1 MKKLLRNLFIVS
13 ILLLTLIHTG
23 DLKAA
28 SLNLIIDGNNVT
40 KSASPIL
47 KDARTLVPLRFIAET
62 FGRSV
67 EWSDAERSV
76 TVSDGANNFKLYIDS
91 KLIDISDGS
100 LKFTDVAPCIV
111 KGRTYLPLRAVAELM
126 NIAVG
131 YDDQSRTV
139 SIDSSAFNQSTQ
151 STMLMGLEPNQNIT
165 TKMNFTFASDK
176 TFAKAKLL
184 LLDENNEGYIQ
195 DVKTNMSETLEYLP
209 SMKDAGWKKLVLALY
224 DASGKLVD
232 ATGARVNINVLP
244 RVTYTGVDNGG
255 LVQDELKITPDI
267 NFVAS
272 KMKAIITNLT
282 TGATETKDNLDPEGE
297 FAFRPSYLDSGSY
310 SIMLS
315 AFDELGNEHFGETKT
330 FTMSISPYINITGV
344 PKDGVISG
352 QVTLNVQRN
361 FDVMR
366 TDYMLRD
373 PLTGTESV
381 IESKS
386 YGACKFF
393 PNVKDAG
400 QKEVFVRCIDASGKT
415 MESEHKLVL
424 IKGDSKLLIQ
434 GVAPGGIIHK
444 YIDLNA
450 VSNVGVNSVN
460 YYLRNLRTGKTKTI
474 AENVAYG
481 ENYRYNVSADDEGE
495 NEIYAT
501 GNQIDA
507 FIKGESIKFR
517 IYTGKIYTKQP
528 LMAKD
533 KFLDY
538 TKKVARREFLR
549 TDLSG
554 AITTAQ
560 AILESG
566 WGQSV
571 PVDKYTGKFSNNL
584 FGVKGSAS
592 NGTVTITTSEVYNNV
607 KVSIDA
613 NFRAYKSADESFV
626 DHTALL
632 LERKW
637 YAPFRKVMFND
648 QRGVYA
654 IKRSGYATD
663 PKYPGKLKAII
674 DKYNLKELD
683 KVNI

>member
-1 MKKLLRNLFIVS
+1 MKKLIRNLFILS
-13 ILLLTLIHTG
+13 ILLLGLMNAGT
-23 DLKAA
+23 KAA

-40 KSASPIL
+40 KSASPIV
-47 KDARTLVPLRFIAET
+47 KNRRTLVPLRFIGEALGKE
-62 FGRSV
+62 V
-67 EWSDAERSV
+67 LWNNDEKSV
-76 TVSDGANNFKLYIDS
+76 TVSDENASFKLYIDS
-91 KLIDISDGS
+91 KIIDNSDGT

-111 KGRTYLPLRAVAELM
+111 NRKTYLPLRAIAELM
-126 NIAVG
+126 NIGVG
-131 YDDQSRTV
+131 YDKASSTV
-139 SIDSSAFNQSTQ
+139 TIDSSTYNPVEENT
-151 STMLMGLEPNQNIT
+151 TIVGLMPNQTIN
-165 TKMNFTFASDK
+165 TKMNFTFVTNK
-176 TFAKAKLL
+176 NFAKAKLL
-184 LLDENNEGYIQ
+184 LLNDKNEGYIQ
-195 DVKTNMSETLEYLP
+195 DVKTSTAEALEFLP
-209 SMKDAGWKKLVLALY
+209 SLKDEGNKKLVLALY
-224 DASGKLVD
+224 DANGNVID
-232 ATGARVNINVLP
+232 ATGAKINLNVLP
-244 RVTYTGVDNGG
+244 RVTYSGVESGG
-255 LVQDELKITPDI
+255 FVQDELKITPDI
-267 NFVAS
+267 NFIAS
-272 KMKAIITNLT
+272 KMKATITNLT
-282 TGATETKDNLDPEGE
+282 TGKTEVKDNLDPEGE
-297 FAFRPSYLDSGSY
+297 FLFKPSYLDAGSY

-315 AFDELGNEHFGETKT
+315 AFDELGREHFGETKT
-330 FTMSISPYINITGV
+330 FTMSINPYLNITGV

-352 QVTLNVQRN
+352 QVTLNAQRN

-366 TDYMLRD
+366 TDYVLRD
-373 PLTGTESV
+373 PVTGQETV

-393 PNVKDAG
+393 PNINDAG

-424 IKGDSKLLIQ
+424 IKGDSKLVLE
-434 GVAPGGIIHK
+434 GVAPGGIVHK
-444 YIDLNA
+444 YVDLNA

-460 YYLRNLRTGKTKTI
+460 YYIKNLRTGKTKII
-474 AENVAYG
+474 AENVPYG
-481 ENYRYNVSADDEGE
+481 QKFRYNVTKDDEGE
-495 NEIYAT
+495 NEISVT

-538 TKKVARREFLR
+538 TKKIARREFLR

-584 FGVKGSAS
+584 FGIKGSAS
-592 NGTVTITTSEVYNNV
+592 NGTVTITTTEVYNNV
-607 KVSIDA
+607 RYTVDDK
-613 NFRAYKSADESFV
+613 FRAYKSADESFR
-626 DHTALL
+626 DHTELFFAK
-632 LERKW
+632 KW
-637 YAPFRKVMFND
+637 YTPFRKVMFND

-654 IKRSGYATD
+654 IKRCGYATD
-663 PKYPGKLKAII
+663 PSYPAKLKQII

-683 KVNI
+683 KVNL

>member
-1 MKKLLRNLFIVS
+1 MKKLIRNLFILS
-13 ILLLTLIHTG
+13 ILLLGLMNAGT
-23 DLKAA
+23 KAA

-40 KSASPIL
+40 KSASPIV
-47 KDARTLVPLRFIAET
+47 KNRRTLVPLRFIGEALGKE
-62 FGRSV
+62 V
-67 EWSDAERSV
+67 LWNNDEKSV
-76 TVSDGANNFKLYIDS
+76 TVSDEGTSFKLYIDS
-91 KLIDISDGS
+91 KIIDNSDGT

-111 KGRTYLPLRAVAELM
+111 NRKTYLPLRAIAELM
-126 NIAVG
+126 NIGVG
-131 YDDQSRTV
+131 YDKASSTV
-139 SIDSSAFNQSTQ
+139 TIDSAVFNPVEEST
-151 STMLMGLEPNQNIT
+151 TIVGLMPNQTIN
-165 TKMNFTFASDK
+165 TKMNFTFVTNK
-176 TFAKAKLL
+176 NFAKAKLL
-184 LLDENNEGYIQ
+184 LLNDKNEGYIQ
-195 DVKTNMSETLEYLP
+195 DVKTSAAETLEFLP
-209 SMKDAGWKKLVLALY
+209 SLKDEGNKKLVLALY
-224 DASGKLVD
+224 DANGNLID
-232 ATGARVNINVLP
+232 AAGAKINLNVLP
-244 RVTYTGVDNGG
+244 RVTYSGVENGG
-255 LVQDELKITPDI
+255 FVQDELKITPDI
-267 NFVAS
+267 NFIAS
-272 KMKAIITNLT
+272 KMKATITNLT
-282 TGATETKDNLDPEGE
+282 TGKTEVKDNLDPEGE
-297 FAFRPSYLDSGSY
+297 FLFKPSYLDAGSY

-315 AFDELGNEHFGETKT
+315 AFDELGREHFGETKT
-330 FTMSISPYINITGV
+330 FTMSINPYLNITGV

-352 QVTLNVQRN
+352 QVTLNAQRN

-366 TDYMLRD
+366 TDYVLCD
-373 PLTGTESV
+373 PLTGQETV

-393 PNVKDAG
+393 PNINDAG

-424 IKGDSKLLIQ
+424 IKGDSKLILE
-434 GVAPGGIIHK
+434 GVAPGGIVHK
-444 YIDLNA
+444 YVDLNA

-460 YYLRNLRTGKTKTI
+460 YYIKNLRTGKTKTI
-474 AENVAYG
+474 AENVPYG
-481 ENYRYNVSADDEGE
+481 QKFRYNVTKDDEGE
-495 NEIYAT
+495 NEISVT

-538 TKKVARREFLR
+538 TKKIARREFLR

-584 FGVKGSAS
+584 FGIKGSAS
-592 NGTVTITTSEVYNNV
+592 NGTVTITTTEVYNNV
-607 KVSIDA
+607 RYTVDDK
-613 NFRAYKSADESFV
+613 FRAYKSADESFR
-626 DHTALL
+626 DHTELFFAK
-632 LERKW
+632 KW
-637 YAPFRKVMFND
+637 YTPFRKVMFND

-654 IKRSGYATD
+654 IKRCGYATD
-663 PKYPGKLKAII
+663 PSYPAKLKQII

-683 KVNI
+683 KVNL

>member
-1 MKKLLRNLFIVS
+1 MKKLIRNLFILS
-13 ILLLTLIHTG
+13 ILLLGFMNTSS
-23 DLKAA
+23 KAA

-40 KSASPIL
+40 KSASPIV
-47 KDARTLVPLRFIAET
+47 KNRRTLVPLRFIGEALGKE
-62 FGRSV
+62 V
-67 EWSDAERSV
+67 LWNNDEKSV
-76 TVSDGANNFKLYIDS
+76 TVSDDSASFKLYIDS
-91 KLIDISDGS
+91 KIIDNSDGT

-111 KGRTYLPLRAVAELM
+111 NRKTYLPLRAIAELM
-126 NIAVG
+126 NIGVG
-131 YDDQSRTV
+131 YDKASSTV
-139 SIDSSAFNQSTQ
+139 TIDSSTYNPVEEST
-151 STMLMGLEPNQNIT
+151 TIVGLMPNQTIN
-165 TKMNFTFASDK
+165 TKMNFTFVTNK
-176 TFAKAKLL
+176 NFAKAKLL
-184 LLDENNEGYIQ
+184 LLNDKNEGYIQ
-195 DVKTNMSETLEYLP
+195 DVKTSTAEALEFLP
-209 SMKDAGWKKLVLALY
+209 SLKDEGNKKLVLALY
-224 DASGKLVD
+224 DANGNLID
-232 ATGARVNINVLP
+232 ATGAKINLSVLP
-244 RVTYTGVDNGG
+244 RVTYSGVESGG
-255 LVQDELKITPDI
+255 FVQDELKITPDI
-267 NFVAS
+267 NFIAS

-282 TGATETKDNLDPEGE
+282 TGKTETKDNLDPEGE
-297 FAFRPSYLDSGSY
+297 FLFKPSYLDAGSY

-315 AFDELGNEHFGETKT
+315 AFDELGVEHSGETKT
-330 FTMSISPYINITGV
+330 FTISINPYLNITGV

-352 QVTLNVQRN
+352 QVTLNAQRN

-366 TDYMLRD
+366 TDYVLRD
-373 PLTGTESV
+373 PVTGIETV

-393 PNVKDAG
+393 PNINDAG

-424 IKGDSKLLIQ
+424 IKGDSKLILE
-434 GVAPGGIIHK
+434 GVAPGGIVHK
-444 YIDLNA
+444 YVDLNA

-460 YYLRNLRTGKTKTI
+460 YYIKNLRTGKTKTI
-474 AENVAYG
+474 AENVPYG
-481 ENYRYNVSADDEGE
+481 QKFRYNVTKDDEGE
-495 NEIYAT
+495 NEISVT

-538 TKKVARREFLR
+538 TKKIARLEFLR

-584 FGVKGSAS
+584 FGIKGSAS
-592 NGTVTITTSEVYNNV
+592 NGTVTITTTEVYNNV
-607 KVSIDA
+607 RYTVDDK
-613 NFRAYKSADESFV
+613 FRAYKSADESFR
-626 DHTALL
+626 DHTELFFAK
-632 LERKW
+632 KW
-637 YAPFRKVMFND
+637 YTPFRKVMFND

-654 IKRSGYATD
+654 IKRCGYATD
-663 PKYPGKLKAII
+663 PSYPAKLKQII

-683 KVNI
+683 KVNL

>member
-1 MKKLLRNLFIVS
+1 MKKLIRNLFILS
-13 ILLLTLIHTG
+13 ILLLGLMNAGT
-23 DLKAA
+23 KAA

-40 KSASPIL
+40 KSASPIV
-47 KDARTLVPLRFIAET
+47 KNRRTLVPLRFIGEALGKE
-62 FGRSV
+62 V
-67 EWSDAERSV
+67 IWNNDEKSV
-76 TVSDGANNFKLYIDS
+76 TVSDENASFKLYIDS
-91 KLIDISDGS
+91 KIIDNSDGT

-111 KGRTYLPLRAVAELM
+111 NRKTYLPLRAIAELM
-126 NIAVG
+126 NIGVG
-131 YDDQSRTV
+131 YDKASSTV
-139 SIDSSAFNQSTQ
+139 TIDSSTYNPVEEST
-151 STMLMGLEPNQNIT
+151 TIVGLMPNQTIN
-165 TKMNFTFASDK
+165 TKMNFTFVTNK
-176 TFAKAKLL
+176 NFAKAKLL
-184 LLDENNEGYIQ
+184 LLNDKNEGYIQ
-195 DVKTNMSETLEYLP
+195 DVKTSTAEALEFLP
-209 SMKDAGWKKLVLALY
+209 SLKDEGNKKLVLALY
-224 DASGKLVD
+224 DANGNLID
-232 ATGARVNINVLP
+232 ATGAKINLSVLP
-244 RVTYTGVDNGG
+244 RVTYSGVENGG
-255 LVQDELKITPDI
+255 FVQDELKITPDI
-267 NFVAS
+267 NFIAS
-272 KMKAIITNLT
+272 KMKATITNLT
-282 TGATETKDNLDPEGE
+282 TGATEVKDNLDPEGE
-297 FAFRPSYLDSGSY
+297 FLFKPSYLDAGSY

-315 AFDELGNEHFGETKT
+315 AFDELGREHFGETKT
-330 FTMSISPYINITGV
+330 FTMSINPYLNITGV

-352 QVTLNVQRN
+352 QVTLNAQRN

-366 TDYMLRD
+366 TDYVLRD
-373 PLTGTESV
+373 PVTGQETV

-393 PNVKDAG
+393 PNINDAG

-424 IKGDSKLLIQ
+424 IKGDSKLILE
-434 GVAPGGIIHK
+434 GVAPGGIVHK
-444 YIDLNA
+444 YVDLNA

-460 YYLRNLRTGKTKTI
+460 YYIKNLRTGKTKTI
-474 AENVAYG
+474 AENVPYG
-481 ENYRYNVSADDEGE
+481 QKYRYNVTKDDEGE
-495 NEIYAT
+495 NEISVT

-538 TKKVARREFLR
+538 TKKIARREFLR

-584 FGVKGSAS
+584 FGIKGSAS
-592 NGTVTITTSEVYNNV
+592 NGTVTITTTEVYNNV
-607 KVSIDA
+607 RYTVDDK
-613 NFRAYKSADESFV
+613 FRAYKSADESFR
-626 DHTALL
+626 DHTELFFAK
-632 LERKW
+632 KW
-637 YAPFRKVMFND
+637 YTPFRKVMFND

-654 IKRSGYATD
+654 IKRCGYATD
-663 PKYPGKLKAII
+663 PSYPAKLKQII

-683 KVNI
+683 KVNL

>member
-1 MKKLLRNLFIVS
+1 MKKLIRNLFILS
-13 ILLLTLIHTG
+13 ILLLGLMNTG
-23 DLKAA
+23 TKAA

-40 KSASPIL
+40 KSASPIV
-47 KDARTLVPLRFIAET
+47 KNRRTLVPLRFIGEALGKE
-62 FGRSV
+62 V
-67 EWSDAERSV
+67 LWNNDEKSV
-76 TVSDGANNFKLYIDS
+76 TVSDEGTSFKLYIDS
-91 KLIDISDGS
+91 KIIDNSDGT

-111 KGRTYLPLRAVAELM
+111 NRKTYLPLRAIAELM
-126 NIAVG
+126 NIGVG
-131 YDDQSRTV
+131 YDKASSTV
-139 SIDSSAFNQSTQ
+139 TIDSSVFNPVEDST
-151 STMLMGLEPNQNIT
+151 TIVGLMPNQTIN
-165 TKMNFTFASDK
+165 TKMNFSFVTNK
-176 TFAKAKLL
+176 NFAKAKLL
-184 LLDENNEGYIQ
+184 LLNDKNEGYIQ
-195 DVKTNMSETLEYLP
+195 DVKTSAGETLEFLP
-209 SMKDAGWKKLVLALY
+209 SLKDEGNKKLVLALY
-224 DASGKLVD
+224 DANGNVID
-232 ATGARVNINVLP
+232 AAGANINLNVLP
-244 RVTYTGVDNGG
+244 RVTYSGVESGG
-255 LVQDELKITPDI
+255 FVQDELKITPDI
-267 NFVAS
+267 NFIAS

-282 TGATETKDNLDPEGE
+282 TGKTETKDNLDPEGE
-297 FAFRPSYLDSGSY
+297 FLFKPSYLDAGSY

-315 AFDELGNEHFGETKT
+315 AFDELGREHFGETKT
-330 FTMSISPYINITGV
+330 FTMSINPYLNITGV

-352 QVTLNVQRN
+352 QVTLNAQRN

-366 TDYMLRD
+366 TDYVLRD
-373 PLTGTESV
+373 PLTGQETV

-393 PNVKDAG
+393 PNINDAG

-424 IKGDSKLLIQ
+424 IKGDSKLILE
-434 GVAPGGIIHK
+434 GVAPGGIVHK
-444 YIDLNA
+444 YVDLNA

-460 YYLRNLRTGKTKTI
+460 YYIKNLRTGKTKTI
-474 AENVAYG
+474 AENVPYG
-481 ENYRYNVSADDEGE
+481 QKFRYNVTKDDEGE
-495 NEIYAT
+495 NEISVT

-538 TKKVARREFLR
+538 TKKIARREFLR

-584 FGVKGSAS
+584 FGIKGSAS
-592 NGTVTITTSEVYNNV
+592 NGTVTITTTEVYNNV
-607 KVSIDA
+607 RYTVDDK
-613 NFRAYKSADESFV
+613 FRAYKSADESFR
-626 DHTALL
+626 DHTELFFAK
-632 LERKW
+632 KW
-637 YAPFRKVMFND
+637 YTPFRKVMFND

-654 IKRSGYATD
+654 IKRCGYATD
-663 PKYPGKLKAII
+663 PSYPAKLKQII

-683 KVNI
+683 KVNL

>member
-1 MKKLLRNLFIVS
+1 MKKLIRNLFILS
-13 ILLLTLIHTG
+13 ILLLGLMNAGT
-23 DLKAA
+23 KAA

-40 KSASPIL
+40 KSASPIV
-47 KDARTLVPLRFIAET
+47 KNRRTLVPLRFIGEALGKE
-62 FGRSV
+62 V
-67 EWSDAERSV
+67 LWNNDEKSV
-76 TVSDGANNFKLYIDS
+76 TVSDENASFKLYIDS
-91 KLIDISDGS
+91 KIIDNSDGT

-111 KGRTYLPLRAVAELM
+111 NRKTYLPLRAIAELM
-126 NIAVG
+126 NIGVG
-131 YDDQSRTV
+131 YDKASSTV
-139 SIDSSAFNQSTQ
+139 TIDSSTYNPVEEST
-151 STMLMGLEPNQNIT
+151 TIVGLMPNQTIN
-165 TKMNFTFASDK
+165 TKMNFTFVTNK
-176 TFAKAKLL
+176 NFAKAKLL
-184 LLDENNEGYIQ
+184 LLNDKNEGYIQ
-195 DVKTNMSETLEYLP
+195 DVKTSTAEALEFLP
-209 SMKDAGWKKLVLALY
+209 SLKDEGNKKLVLALY
-224 DASGKLVD
+224 DANGNVID
-232 ATGARVNINVLP
+232 AAGAKINLNVLP
-244 RVTYTGVDNGG
+244 RVTYSGVENGG

-267 NFVAS
+267 NFIAS
-272 KMKAIITNLT
+272 KMKATISNLT
-282 TGATETKDNLDPEGE
+282 TGKTEVKDNLDPEGE
-297 FAFRPSYLDSGSY
+297 FLFKPSYLDAGSY

-315 AFDELGNEHFGETKT
+315 AFDELGREHFGETKT
-330 FTMSISPYINITGV
+330 FTMSINPYLNITGV

-352 QVTLNVQRN
+352 QVTLNAQRN

-366 TDYMLRD
+366 TDYVLRD
-373 PLTGTESV
+373 PLTGQETV

-393 PNVKDAG
+393 PNINDSG

-424 IKGDSKLLIQ
+424 IKGDSKLILE
-434 GVAPGGIIHK
+434 GVAPGGIVHK

-460 YYLRNLRTGKTKTI
+460 YYIKNLRTGKTKTI
-474 AENVAYG
+474 AENVPYG
-481 ENYRYNVSADDEGE
+481 QKFRYNVTKDDEGE
-495 NEIYAT
+495 NEISVI

-538 TKKVARREFLR
+538 TKKIARREFLR

-584 FGVKGSAS
+584 FGIKGSAS
-592 NGTVTITTSEVYNNV
+592 NGTVTITTTEVYNNV
-607 KVSIDA
+607 RYTVDDK
-613 NFRAYKSADESFV
+613 FRAYKSADESFR
-626 DHTALL
+626 DHTELFFAK
-632 LERKW
+632 KW
-637 YAPFRKVMFND
+637 YTPFRKVMFND

-654 IKRSGYATD
+654 IKRCGYATD
-663 PKYPGKLKAII
+663 PSYPAKLKQII

-683 KVNI
+683 KVNL

>member
-1 MKKLLRNLFIVS
+1 MKKLIRNLFILS
-13 ILLLTLIHTG
+13 ILLLGLMNAGT
-23 DLKAA
+23 KAA

-40 KSASPIL
+40 KSASPIV
-47 KDARTLVPLRFIAET
+47 KNRRTLVPLRFIGEALGKE
-62 FGRSV
+62 V
-67 EWSDAERSV
+67 LWNNDEKSV
-76 TVSDGANNFKLYIDS
+76 TVSDDSASFKLYIDS
-91 KLIDISDGS
+91 KIIDNSDGT

-111 KGRTYLPLRAVAELM
+111 NRKTYLPLRAIAELM
-126 NIAVG
+126 NIGVG
-131 YDDQSRTV
+131 YDKASSTV
-139 SIDSSAFNQSTQ
+139 TIDSTTYNPVEEST
-151 STMLMGLEPNQNIT
+151 TIVGLMPNQTIN
-165 TKMNFTFASDK
+165 TKMNFSFVTNKS
-176 TFAKAKLL
+176 FAKAKLL
-184 LLDENNEGYIQ
+184 LLNDKNEGYIQ
-195 DVKTNMSETLEYLP
+195 DVKTSAAEALEFLP
-209 SMKDAGWKKLVLALY
+209 SLKDEGNKKLVLALY
-224 DASGKLVD
+224 DANGNLID
-232 ATGARVNINVLP
+232 ATGAKINLSVLP
-244 RVTYTGVDNGG
+244 RVTYSGVENGG
-255 LVQDELKITPDI
+255 FLQDELKITPDI
-267 NFVAS
+267 NFIAS

-282 TGATETKDNLDPEGE
+282 TGKTETKDNLDPEGE
-297 FAFRPSYLDSGSY
+297 FLFKPSYLDAGSY

-315 AFDELGNEHFGETKT
+315 AFDELGREHFGETKS
-330 FTMSISPYINITGV
+330 FTMSINPYLNITGV

-352 QVTLNVQRN
+352 QVTLNAQRN

-366 TDYMLRD
+366 TDYVLRD
-373 PLTGTESV
+373 PVTGIETV

-393 PNVKDAG
+393 PNINDAG

-424 IKGDSKLLIQ
+424 IKGDSKLILE
-434 GVAPGGIIHK
+434 GVAPGGIVHK
-444 YIDLNA
+444 YVDLNA

-460 YYLRNLRTGKTKTI
+460 YYIKNLRTGKTKTI
-474 AENVAYG
+474 AENVPYG
-481 ENYRYNVSADDEGE
+481 QKYRYNVTKDDEGE
-495 NEIYAT
+495 NEISVT

-538 TKKVARREFLR
+538 TKKVARCEFLR

-584 FGVKGSAS
+584 FGIKGSAS
-592 NGTVTITTSEVYNNV
+592 NGTVTITTTEVYNNV
-607 KVSIDA
+607 RYTVDDK
-613 NFRAYKSADESFV
+613 FRAYKSADESFR
-626 DHTALL
+626 DHTELFFAK
-632 LERKW
+632 KW
-637 YAPFRKVMFND
+637 YTPFRKVMFND

-654 IKRSGYATD
+654 IKRCGYATD
-663 PKYPGKLKAII
+663 PSYPAKLKQII

-683 KVNI
+683 KVNL

>member
-1 MKKLLRNLFIVS
+1 MKKLIRNLFILS
-13 ILLLTLIHTG
+13 ILLLGLMNTG
-23 DLKAA
+23 TKAA

-40 KSASPIL
+40 KSASPIV
-47 KDARTLVPLRFIAET
+47 KNRRTLVPLRFIGEALGKE
-62 FGRSV
+62 V
-67 EWSDAERSV
+67 LWNNDEKSV
-76 TVSDGANNFKLYIDS
+76 TVSDEGTSFKLYIDS
-91 KLIDISDGS
+91 KIIDNSDGT

-111 KGRTYLPLRAVAELM
+111 NRKTYLPLRAIAELM
-126 NIAVG
+126 NIGVG
-131 YDDQSRTV
+131 YDKASSTV
-139 SIDSSAFNQSTQ
+139 TIDSSVFNPVEDST
-151 STMLMGLEPNQNIT
+151 TIVGLMPNQTIN
-165 TKMNFTFASDK
+165 TKMNFSFVTNK
-176 TFAKAKLL
+176 NFAKAKLL
-184 LLDENNEGYIQ
+184 LLNDKNEGYIQ
-195 DVKTNMSETLEYLP
+195 DVKTSTAETLEFLP
-209 SMKDAGWKKLVLALY
+209 SLKDEGNKKLVLALY
-224 DASGKLVD
+224 DANGNVID
-232 ATGARVNINVLP
+232 AAGAKINLNVLP
-244 RVTYTGVDNGG
+244 RVTYSGVESGG
-255 LVQDELKITPDI
+255 FVQDELKIIPDI
-267 NFVAS
+267 NFIAS

-282 TGATETKDNLDPEGE
+282 TGKTETKDNLDPEGE
-297 FAFRPSYLDSGSY
+297 FLFKPSYLDAGSY

-315 AFDELGNEHFGETKT
+315 AFDELGREHFGETKT
-330 FTMSISPYINITGV
+330 FTMSINPYLNITGV

-352 QVTLNVQRN
+352 QVTLNAQRN

-366 TDYMLRD
+366 TDYILRD
-373 PLTGTESV
+373 PLTAVETV

-393 PNVKDAG
+393 PNINDAG

-424 IKGDSKLLIQ
+424 IKGDSKLMLE
-434 GVAPGGIIHK
+434 GVAPGGIVHK

-450 VSNVGVNSVN
+450 VSNVGVNNVN
-460 YYLRNLRTGKTKTI
+460 YYIKNLRTGKTKTI
-474 AENVAYG
+474 AENVPYG
-481 ENYRYNVSADDEGE
+481 QKFRYNVTKDDEGE
-495 NEIYAT
+495 NEINVT

-533 KFLDY
+533 KFLGY
-538 TKKVARREFLR
+538 TKKIARREFLR

-584 FGVKGSAS
+584 FGIKGSAS
-592 NGTVTITTSEVYNNV
+592 NGTVTITTTEVYNNV
-607 KVSIDA
+607 RYTVDDK
-613 NFRAYKSADESFV
+613 FRAYKSADESFR
-626 DHTALL
+626 DHTELFFAK
-632 LERKW
+632 KW
-637 YAPFRKVMFND
+637 YTPFRKVMFND

-654 IKRSGYATD
+654 IKRCGYATD
-663 PKYPGKLKAII
+663 PSYPAKLKQII

-683 KVNI
+683 KVNL

>member
-1 MKKLLRNLFIVS
+1 MKKLIRNLFILS
-13 ILLLTLIHTG
+13 ILLLGLMNTG
-23 DLKAA
+23 SKAA

-40 KSASPIL
+40 KSASPIV
-47 KDARTLVPLRFIAET
+47 KNRRTLVPLRFIGEALGKE
-62 FGRSV
+62 V
-67 EWSDAERSV
+67 IWNNDEKSV
-76 TVSDGANNFKLYIDS
+76 TVSDENASFKLYIDS
-91 KLIDISDGS
+91 KIIDNSDGT

-111 KGRTYLPLRAVAELM
+111 NRKTYLPLRAIAELM
-126 NIAVG
+126 NIGVG
-131 YDDQSRTV
+131 YDKASSTV
-139 SIDSSAFNQSTQ
+139 TIDSSVFNPVEDST
-151 STMLMGLEPNQNIT
+151 TIVGLMPNQTIN
-165 TKMNFTFASDK
+165 TKMNFSFVTNK
-176 TFAKAKLL
+176 NFAKAKLL
-184 LLDENNEGYIQ
+184 LLNDKNEGYIQ
-195 DVKTNMSETLEYLP
+195 DVKTSTAEALEFLP
-209 SMKDAGWKKLVLALY
+209 SLKDEGNKKLVLALY
-224 DASGKLVD
+224 DANGNLID
-232 ATGARVNINVLP
+232 ATGAKINLNVLP
-244 RVTYTGVDNGG
+244 RVTYSGVESGG
-255 LVQDELKITPDI
+255 FVQDELKITPDI
-267 NFVAS
+267 NFIAS

-282 TGATETKDNLDPEGE
+282 TGKTETKDNLDPEGE
-297 FAFRPSYLDSGSY
+297 FLFKPSYLDAGSY

-315 AFDELGNEHFGETKT
+315 AFDELGREHFGETKT
-330 FTMSISPYINITGV
+330 FTMSINPYLNITGV

-352 QVTLNVQRN
+352 QVTLNAQRN

-366 TDYMLRD
+366 TDYVLRD
-373 PLTGTESV
+373 PLTGQETV

-393 PNVKDAG
+393 PNINDAG

-424 IKGDSKLLIQ
+424 IKGDSKLILE
-434 GVAPGGIIHK
+434 GVAPGGIVHK
-444 YIDLNA
+444 YVDLNA

-460 YYLRNLRTGKTKTI
+460 YYIKNLRTGKTKTI
-474 AENVAYG
+474 AEKVPYG
-481 ENYRYNVSADDEGE
+481 QKFRYNVTKDDEGE
-495 NEIYAT
+495 NEISVT
-501 GNQIDA
+501 GNQTDA

-538 TKKVARREFLR
+538 TKKIARREFLR

-584 FGVKGSAS
+584 FGIKGSAS
-592 NGTVTITTSEVYNNV
+592 NGTVTITTTEVYNNV
-607 KVSIDA
+607 RYTVDDK
-613 NFRAYKSADESFV
+613 FRAYKSADESFR
-626 DHTALL
+626 DHTELFFAK
-632 LERKW
+632 KW
-637 YAPFRKVMFND
+637 YTPFRKVMFND

-654 IKRSGYATD
+654 IKRCGYATD
-663 PKYPGKLKAII
+663 PSYPAKLKQII

-683 KVNI
+683 KVN

>member
-1 MKKLLRNLFIVS
+1 MKKLIRNLFILS
-13 ILLLTLIHTG
+13 ILLLGLMNMRT
-23 DLKAA
+23 KAA

-40 KSASPIL
+40 KSASPIV
-47 KDARTLVPLRFIAET
+47 KNRRTLVPLRFIGEALGKE
-62 FGRSV
+62 V
-67 EWSDAERSV
+67 IWNNDEKSV
-76 TVSDGANNFKLYIDS
+76 TVSDENASFKLYIDS
-91 KLIDISDGS
+91 KIIDNSDGT

-111 KGRTYLPLRAVAELM
+111 NRKTYLPLRAIAELM
-126 NIAVG
+126 NIGVG
-131 YDDQSRTV
+131 YDKASSTV
-139 SIDSSAFNQSTQ
+139 TIDSSTYNPVEEST
-151 STMLMGLEPNQNIT
+151 TIVGLMPNQTIN
-165 TKMNFTFASDK
+165 TKMNFTFVTNK
-176 TFAKAKLL
+176 NFAKAKLL
-184 LLDENNEGYIQ
+184 LLNDKNEGYIQ
-195 DVKTNMSETLEYLP
+195 DVKTSTAEALEFLP
-209 SMKDAGWKKLVLALY
+209 SLKDEGNKKLVLALY
-224 DASGKLVD
+224 DANGNVID
-232 ATGARVNINVLP
+232 AAGAKINLNVLP
-244 RVTYTGVDNGG
+244 RVTYSGVKSGG
-255 LVQDELKITPDI
+255 FVQDELKITPDI
-267 NFVAS
+267 NFIAS

-282 TGATETKDNLDPEGE
+282 TGKTETKDNLDPEGE
-297 FAFRPSYLDSGSY
+297 FLFKPSYLDAGSY

-315 AFDELGNEHFGETKT
+315 AFDELGREHFGETKT
-330 FTMSISPYINITGV
+330 FTMSINPYLNITGV

-352 QVTLNVQRN
+352 QVTLNAQRN

-366 TDYMLRD
+366 TDYVLRD
-373 PLTGTESV
+373 PVTGIETV

-393 PNVKDAG
+393 PNINDAG

-424 IKGDSKLLIQ
+424 IKGDSKLILE
-434 GVAPGGIIHK
+434 GVAPGGIVHK
-444 YIDLNA
+444 YVDLNA
-450 VSNVGVNSVN
+450 ASNVGVNSVN
-460 YYLRNLRTGKTKTI
+460 YYIKNLRTGKTKTI
-474 AENVAYG
+474 AENVPYG
-481 ENYRYNVSADDEGE
+481 QKFRYNVTKDDEGE
-495 NEIYAT
+495 NEISVT

-538 TKKVARREFLR
+538 TKKIARREFLR

-584 FGVKGSAS
+584 FGIKGSAS
-592 NGTVTITTSEVYNNV
+592 NGTVTITTTEVYNNV
-607 KVSIDA
+607 RYTVDDK
-613 NFRAYKSADESFV
+613 FRAYKSADESFR
-626 DHTALL
+626 DHTELFFSK
-632 LERKW
+632 KW
-637 YAPFRKVMFND
+637 YTPFRKVMFND

-654 IKRSGYATD
+654 IKRCGYATD
-663 PKYPGKLKAII
+663 PSYPAKLKQII

-683 KVNI
+683 KVNL

>member
-1 MKKLLRNLFIVS
+1 MKKLIRNLFILS
-13 ILLLTLIHTG
+13 ILLLGLMNAGT
-23 DLKAA
+23 KAA

-40 KSASPIL
+40 KSASPIV
-47 KDARTLVPLRFIAET
+47 KNRRTLVPLRFIGEALGKE
-62 FGRSV
+62 V
-67 EWSDAERSV
+67 LWNNDEKSV
-76 TVSDGANNFKLYIDS
+76 TVSDENASFKLYIDS
-91 KLIDISDGS
+91 KIIDNSDGT

-111 KGRTYLPLRAVAELM
+111 NRKTYLPLRAIAELM
-126 NIAVG
+126 NIGVG
-131 YDDQSRTV
+131 YDKASSTV
-139 SIDSSAFNQSTQ
+139 TIDSSTYNPVEEST
-151 STMLMGLEPNQNIT
+151 TIVGLMPNQTIN
-165 TKMNFTFASDK
+165 TKMNFTFVTNK
-176 TFAKAKLL
+176 NFAKAKLL
-184 LLDENNEGYIQ
+184 LLNDKNEGYIQ
-195 DVKTNMSETLEYLP
+195 DVKTSTAEALEFLP
-209 SMKDAGWKKLVLALY
+209 SLKDEGNKKLVLALY
-224 DASGKLVD
+224 DANGNVID
-232 ATGARVNINVLP
+232 AAGAKINLNVLP
-244 RVTYTGVDNGG
+244 RVTYSGVENGG

-267 NFVAS
+267 NFIAS
-272 KMKAIITNLT
+272 KMKATISNLT
-282 TGATETKDNLDPEGE
+282 TGKTEVKDNLDPEGE
-297 FAFRPSYLDSGSY
+297 FLFKPSYLDAGSY

-315 AFDELGNEHFGETKT
+315 AFDELGREHFGETKT
-330 FTMSISPYINITGV
+330 FTMSINPYLNITGV

-352 QVTLNVQRN
+352 QVTLNAQRN

-366 TDYMLRD
+366 TDYVLRD
-373 PLTGTESV
+373 PLTGQETV

-393 PNVKDAG
+393 PNINDSG

-424 IKGDSKLLIQ
+424 IKGDSKLILE
-434 GVAPGGIIHK
+434 GVAPGGIVHK

-460 YYLRNLRTGKTKTI
+460 YYIKNLRTGKTKTI
-474 AENVAYG
+474 AENVPYG
-481 ENYRYNVSADDEGE
+481 QKFRYNVTKDDEGE
-495 NEIYAT
+495 NEISVI

-528 LMAKD
+528 LMSKD

-538 TKKVARREFLR
+538 TKKIARREFLR

-584 FGVKGSAS
+584 FGIKGSAS
-592 NGTVTITTSEVYNNV
+592 NGTVTITTTEVYNNV
-607 KVSIDA
+607 RYTVDDK
-613 NFRAYKSADESFV
+613 FRAYKSADESFR
-626 DHTALL
+626 DHTELFFAK
-632 LERKW
+632 KW
-637 YAPFRKVMFND
+637 YTPFRKVMFND

-654 IKRSGYATD
+654 IKRCGYATD
-663 PKYPGKLKAII
+663 PSYPAKLKQII

-683 KVNI
+683 KVNL

>member
-1 MKKLLRNLFIVS
+1 MKKLIRNLFILS
-13 ILLLTLIHTG
+13 ILLLGLMNTG
-23 DLKAA
+23 TKAA

-40 KSASPIL
+40 KSASPIV
-47 KDARTLVPLRFIAET
+47 KNRRTLVPLRFIGEALGKE
-62 FGRSV
+62 V
-67 EWSDAERSV
+67 IWNNDEKSV
-76 TVSDGANNFKLYIDS
+76 TVSDEGTSFKLYIDS
-91 KLIDISDGS
+91 KIIDNSDGT

-111 KGRTYLPLRAVAELM
+111 NRKTYLPLRAIAELM
-126 NIAVG
+126 NIGVG
-131 YDDQSRTV
+131 YDKASSTV
-139 SIDSSAFNQSTQ
+139 TIDSSTYNPVEENT
-151 STMLMGLEPNQNIT
+151 TIVGLMPNQTIN
-165 TKMNFTFASDK
+165 TKMNFSFVTNK
-176 TFAKAKLL
+176 NFAKAKLL
-184 LLDENNEGYIQ
+184 LLNDKNEGYIQ
-195 DVKTNMSETLEYLP
+195 DVKTSAAETLEFLP
-209 SMKDAGWKKLVLALY
+209 SLKNEGNKKLVLALY
-224 DASGKLVD
+224 DANGNVID
-232 ATGARVNINVLP
+232 ATGAKINLNVLP
-244 RVTYTGVDNGG
+244 RVTYSGVESGG
-255 LVQDELKITPDI
+255 FVQDELKITPDI
-267 NFVAS
+267 NFIAS
-272 KMKAIITNLT
+272 KMKATTTNLT
-282 TGATETKDNLDPEGE
+282 TGKTEVKDNLDPEGE
-297 FAFRPSYLDSGSY
+297 FLFKPSYLDAGSY

-315 AFDELGNEHFGETKT
+315 AFDELGREHFGETKT
-330 FTMSISPYINITGV
+330 FTMSINPYLNITGV

-352 QVTLNVQRN
+352 QVTLNAQRN

-366 TDYMLRD
+366 TDYVLRD
-373 PLTGTESV
+373 PVTGIETV

-393 PNVKDAG
+393 PNINDAG

-424 IKGDSKLLIQ
+424 IKGDSKLVLE
-434 GVAPGGIIHK
+434 GVAPGGIVHK
-444 YIDLNA
+444 YVDLNA

-460 YYLRNLRTGKTKTI
+460 YYIKNLRTGKTKTI
-474 AENVAYG
+474 AENVPYG
-481 ENYRYNVSADDEGE
+481 QKYRYNVTKDDEGE
-495 NEIYAT
+495 NEISVT

-538 TKKVARREFLR
+538 TKKIARREFLR

-584 FGVKGSAS
+584 FGIKGSAS
-592 NGTVTITTSEVYNNV
+592 NGTVTITTTEVYNNV
-607 KVSIDA
+607 RYTVDDK
-613 NFRAYKSADESFV
+613 FRAYKSADESFR
-626 DHTALL
+626 DHTELFFAK
-632 LERKW
+632 KW
-637 YAPFRKVMFND
+637 YTPFRKVMFND

-654 IKRSGYATD
+654 IKRCGYATD
-663 PKYPGKLKAII
+663 PSYPAKLKQII

-683 KVNI
+683 KVNL

>member
-1 MKKLLRNLFIVS
+1 MKKLIRNLFILS
-13 ILLLTLIHTG
+13 ILLLGLMNAGT
-23 DLKAA
+23 KAA

-40 KSASPIL
+40 KSASPIV
-47 KDARTLVPLRFIAET
+47 KNRRTLVPLRFIGEALGKE
-62 FGRSV
+62 V
-67 EWSDAERSV
+67 LWNNDEKSV
-76 TVSDGANNFKLYIDS
+76 TVSDENASFKLYIDS
-91 KLIDISDGS
+91 KIIDNSDGT

-111 KGRTYLPLRAVAELM
+111 NRKTYLPLRAIAELM
-126 NIAVG
+126 NIGVG
-131 YDDQSRTV
+131 YDKASSTV
-139 SIDSSAFNQSTQ
+139 TIDSSTYNPVEENT
-151 STMLMGLEPNQNIT
+151 TIVGLMPNQTIN
-165 TKMNFTFASDK
+165 TKMNFTFVTNK
-176 TFAKAKLL
+176 NFAKAKLL
-184 LLDENNEGYIQ
+184 LLNDKNEGYIQ
-195 DVKTNMSETLEYLP
+195 DVKTSTAEALEFLP
-209 SMKDAGWKKLVLALY
+209 SLKDEGNKKLVLALY
-224 DASGKLVD
+224 DANGNLID
-232 ATGARVNINVLP
+232 ATGAKINLNVLP
-244 RVTYTGVDNGG
+244 RVTYSGVDNSGF
-255 LVQDELKITPDI
+255 VQDELKITPDI
-267 NFVAS
+267 NFIAS
-272 KMKAIITNLT
+272 KMKATITNLT
-282 TGATETKDNLDPEGE
+282 TGATEVKDNLDPEGE
-297 FAFRPSYLDSGSY
+297 FLFKPSYLDAGSY

-315 AFDELGNEHFGETKT
+315 AFDELGREHFGETKT
-330 FTMSISPYINITGV
+330 FTMSINPYLNITGV

-352 QVTLNVQRN
+352 QVTLNAQRN

-366 TDYMLRD
+366 TDYVLRD
-373 PLTGTESV
+373 PVTGQETV

-393 PNVKDAG
+393 PNINDAG

-424 IKGDSKLLIQ
+424 IKGDSKLILE
-434 GVAPGGIIHK
+434 GVAPGGIVHK
-444 YIDLNA
+444 YVDLNA

-460 YYLRNLRTGKTKTI
+460 YYIKNLRTGKTKTI
-474 AENVAYG
+474 AENVPYG
-481 ENYRYNVSADDEGE
+481 QKYRYNVTKDDEGE
-495 NEIYAT
+495 NEISVT

-538 TKKVARREFLR
+538 TKKIARREFLR

-584 FGVKGSAS
+584 FGIKGSAS
-592 NGTVTITTSEVYNNV
+592 NGTVTITTTEVYNNV
-607 KVSIDA
+607 RYTVDDK
-613 NFRAYKSADESFV
+613 FRAYKSADESFR
-626 DHTALL
+626 DHTELFFAK
-632 LERKW
+632 KW
-637 YAPFRKVMFND
+637 YTPFRKVMFND

-654 IKRSGYATD
+654 IKRCGYATD
-663 PKYPGKLKAII
+663 PSYPAKLKQII

-683 KVNI
+683 KVNL

>member
-1 MKKLLRNLFIVS
+1 MKKLIRNLFILS
-13 ILLLTLIHTG
+13 ILLLGLMNMRT
-23 DLKAA
+23 KAA

-40 KSASPIL
+40 KSASPIV
-47 KDARTLVPLRFIAET
+47 KNRRTLVPLRFIGEALGKE
-62 FGRSV
+62 V
-67 EWSDAERSV
+67 IWNNDEKSV
-76 TVSDGANNFKLYIDS
+76 TVSDENASFKLYIDS
-91 KLIDISDGS
+91 KIIDNSDGT

-111 KGRTYLPLRAVAELM
+111 NRKTYLPLRAIAELI
-126 NIAVG
+126 NIGVG
-131 YDDQSRTV
+131 YDKASSTV
-139 SIDSSAFNQSTQ
+139 TIDSAAFNPVEEST
-151 STMLMGLEPNQNIT
+151 TIVGLMPNQTIN
-165 TKMNFTFASDK
+165 TKMNFSFVTNK
-176 TFAKAKLL
+176 NFAKAKLL
-184 LLDENNEGYIQ
+184 LLNDKNEGYIQ
-195 DVKTNMSETLEYLP
+195 DVKTSTAEALEFLP
-209 SMKDAGWKKLVLALY
+209 SLKDEGNKKLVLALY
-224 DASGKLVD
+224 DANGNLID
-232 ATGARVNINVLP
+232 ATGAKINLNVLP
-244 RVTYTGVDNGG
+244 RVTYSGVESGG
-255 LVQDELKITPDI
+255 FVQDELKITPDI
-267 NFVAS
+267 NFIAS
-272 KMKAIITNLT
+272 KMKATISNLT
-282 TGATETKDNLDPEGE
+282 TGKTEVKDNLDPEGE
-297 FAFRPSYLDSGSY
+297 FLFKPSYLDAGSY

-315 AFDELGNEHFGETKT
+315 AFDELGREHFGETKT
-330 FTMSISPYINITGV
+330 FTMSINPYLNITGV

-366 TDYMLRD
+366 TDYVLRD
-373 PLTGTESV
+373 PLTGQETV

-393 PNVKDAG
+393 PNINDAG

-424 IKGDSKLLIQ
+424 IKGDSKLVLE
-434 GVAPGGIIHK
+434 GVAPGGIVHK
-444 YIDLNA
+444 YVDLNA

-460 YYLRNLRTGKTKTI
+460 YYIKNLRTGKTKTI
-474 AENVAYG
+474 AENVPYG
-481 ENYRYNVSADDEGE
+481 QKFRYNVTKDDEGE
-495 NEIYAT
+495 NEISVT

-538 TKKVARREFLR
+538 TKKIARREFLR

-584 FGVKGSAS
+584 FGIKGSAS
-592 NGTVTITTSEVYNNV
+592 NGTVTITTTEVYNNV
-607 KVSIDA
+607 RYTVDDK
-613 NFRAYKSADESFV
+613 FRAYKSADESFR
-626 DHTALL
+626 DHTELFFAK
-632 LERKW
+632 KW
-637 YAPFRKVMFND
+637 YTPFRKVMFNV

-654 IKRSGYATD
+654 IKRCGYATD
-663 PKYPGKLKAII
+663 PSYPAKLKQII

-683 KVNI
+683 KVSL

>member
-1 MKKLLRNLFIVS
+1 MKKLIRNLFILS
-13 ILLLTLIHTG
+13 ILLLGLMNAGT
-23 DLKAA
+23 KAA

-40 KSASPIL
+40 KSASPIV
-47 KDARTLVPLRFIAET
+47 KNRRTLVPLRFIGEALGKE
-62 FGRSV
+62 V
-67 EWSDAERSV
+67 IWNNDEKSV
-76 TVSDGANNFKLYIDS
+76 TVSDDSASFKLYIDS
-91 KLIDISDGS
+91 KIIDNSDGT

-111 KGRTYLPLRAVAELM
+111 NRKTYLPLRAIAELM
-126 NIAVG
+126 NIGVG
-131 YDDQSRTV
+131 YDKASSTV
-139 SIDSSAFNQSTQ
+139 TIDSSTYNPVEENT
-151 STMLMGLEPNQNIT
+151 TIVGLMPNQTIN
-165 TKMNFTFASDK
+165 TKMNFTFVTNK
-176 TFAKAKLL
+176 NFEKAKLFL
-184 LLDENNEGYIQ
+184 LNDKNEGYIQ
-195 DVKTNMSETLEYLP
+195 DVKTSTAEALEFLP
-209 SMKDAGWKKLVLALY
+209 SLKDEGNKKLVLALY
-224 DASGKLVD
+224 DANGNVID
-232 ATGARVNINVLP
+232 ATGAKINLNVLP
-244 RVTYTGVDNGG
+244 RVTYSGVDNGG
-255 LVQDELKITPDI
+255 FVQDELKITPDI
-267 NFVAS
+267 NFIAS

-282 TGATETKDNLDPEGE
+282 TGKTETKDNLDPEGE
-297 FAFRPSYLDSGSY
+297 FLFKPSYLDAGSY

-315 AFDELGNEHFGETKT
+315 AFDELGREHFGETKT
-330 FTMSISPYINITGV
+330 FTMSINPYLNITGV

-352 QVTLNVQRN
+352 QVTLNAQRN

-366 TDYMLRD
+366 TDYVLRD
-373 PLTGTESV
+373 PVTAVETV

-393 PNVKDAG
+393 PNINDAG

-424 IKGDSKLLIQ
+424 IKGDSKLILE
-434 GVAPGGIIHK
+434 GVAPGGIVHK
-444 YIDLNA
+444 YVDLNA

-460 YYLRNLRTGKTKTI
+460 YYIKNLRTGKTKTI
-474 AENVAYG
+474 AENVPYG
-481 ENYRYNVSADDEGE
+481 QKFRYNVTKDDEGE
-495 NEIYAT
+495 NEISVT

-538 TKKVARREFLR
+538 TKKIARREFLR

-584 FGVKGSAS
+584 FGIKGSAS
-592 NGTVTITTSEVYNNV
+592 NGTVTITTTEVYNNV
-607 KVSIDA
+607 RYTVDDK
-613 NFRAYKSADESFV
+613 FRAYKSADESFR
-626 DHTALL
+626 DHTELFFAK
-632 LERKW
+632 KW
-637 YAPFRKVMFND
+637 YTPFRKVMFND

-654 IKRSGYATD
+654 IKRCGYATD
-663 PKYPGKLKAII
+663 PSYPAKLKQII

-683 KVNI
+683 KVNL

>member
-1 MKKLLRNLFIVS
+1 MKKLIRNLFILS
-13 ILLLTLIHTG
+13 ILLLGLMNMRT
-23 DLKAA
+23 KAA

-40 KSASPIL
+40 KSASPIV
-47 KDARTLVPLRFIAET
+47 KNRRTLVPLRFIGEALGKE
-62 FGRSV
+62 V
-67 EWSDAERSV
+67 IWNNDEKSV
-76 TVSDGANNFKLYIDS
+76 TVSDENTSFKLYIDS
-91 KLIDISDGS
+91 KIIDNSDGT

-111 KGRTYLPLRAVAELM
+111 NRKTYLPLRAIAELM
-126 NIAVG
+126 NLGVG
-131 YDDQSRTV
+131 YEKASATV
-139 SIDSSAFNQSTQ
+139 TIDSAVFNPVEDST
-151 STMLMGLEPNQNIT
+151 TIVGLMPNQTIN
-165 TKMNFTFASDK
+165 TKMNFTFVTNK
-176 TFAKAKLL
+176 NFAKAKLL
-184 LLDENNEGYIQ
+184 LLNDKNEGYIQ
-195 DVKTNMSETLEYLP
+195 DVKTSAAETLEFLP
-209 SMKDAGWKKLVLALY
+209 SLKDEGNKKLVLALY
-224 DASGKLVD
+224 DANGNVID
-232 ATGARVNINVLP
+232 AAGAKINLNVPP
-244 RVTYTGVDNGG
+244 RVTYSGVESGG
-255 LVQDELKITPDI
+255 FVQDELKITPDI
-267 NFVAS
+267 NFIAS

-282 TGATETKDNLDPEGE
+282 TGKTETKDNLDPEGE
-297 FAFRPSYLDSGSY
+297 FLFKPSYLDAGSY

-315 AFDELGNEHFGETKT
+315 AFDELGREHFGETKT
-330 FTMSISPYINITGV
+330 FTMSINPYLNITGV

-352 QVTLNVQRN
+352 QVTLNAQRN

-366 TDYMLRD
+366 TDYVLRD
-373 PLTGTESV
+373 PVTGQETV

-393 PNVKDAG
+393 PNINDAG

-424 IKGDSKLLIQ
+424 IKGDSKLILE
-434 GVAPGGIIHK
+434 GVAPGGIVHK
-444 YIDLNA
+444 YVDLNA

-460 YYLRNLRTGKTKTI
+460 YYIKNLRTGKTKTI
-474 AENVAYG
+474 AENVPYG
-481 ENYRYNVSADDEGE
+481 QKFRYNVTKDDEGE
-495 NEIYAT
+495 NEISVT

-538 TKKVARREFLR
+538 TKKIARREFLR

-584 FGVKGSAS
+584 FGIKGSAS
-592 NGTVTITTSEVYNNV
+592 NGTVTITTTEVYNNV
-607 KVSIDA
+607 RYTVDDK
-613 NFRAYKSADESFV
+613 FRAYKSADESFR
-626 DHTALL
+626 DHTELFFAK
-632 LERKW
+632 KW
-637 YAPFRKVMFND
+637 YTPFRKVMFND

-654 IKRSGYATD
+654 IKRCGYATD
-663 PKYPGKLKAII
+663 PSYPAKLKQII

-683 KVNI
+683 KVSL

>member
-1 MKKLLRNLFIVS
+1 MKKLIRNLFILS
-13 ILLLTLIHTG
+13 ILLLGLMNMRT
-23 DLKAA
+23 KAA

-40 KSASPIL
+40 KSASPIV
-47 KDARTLVPLRFIAET
+47 KNRRTLVPLRFIGEALGKE
-62 FGRSV
+62 V
-67 EWSDAERSV
+67 IWNNDEKSV
-76 TVSDGANNFKLYIDS
+76 TVSDENTSFKLYIDS
-91 KLIDISDGS
+91 KIIDNSDGT

-111 KGRTYLPLRAVAELM
+111 NRKTYLPLRAIAELM
-126 NIAVG
+126 NIGVG
-131 YDDQSRTV
+131 YDKASSTV
-139 SIDSSAFNQSTQ
+139 TIDSSTYNPVEEST
-151 STMLMGLEPNQNIT
+151 TIVGLMPNQTIN
-165 TKMNFTFASDK
+165 TKMNFSFVTNK
-176 TFAKAKLL
+176 NFAKAKLL
-184 LLDENNEGYIQ
+184 LLNDKNEGYIQ
-195 DVKTNMSETLEYLP
+195 DVKTSAAETLEFLP
-209 SMKDAGWKKLVLALY
+209 SLKDEGNKKLLLALY
-224 DASGKLVD
+224 DANGNVID
-232 ATGARVNINVLP
+232 AAGAKINLNVLP
-244 RVTYTGVDNGG
+244 RVTYSGVESGG
-255 LVQDELKITPDI
+255 FVQDELKITPDI
-267 NFVAS
+267 NFIAS
-272 KMKAIITNLT
+272 KMKATISNLT
-282 TGATETKDNLDPEGE
+282 TGKTEVKDNLDPEGE
-297 FAFRPSYLDSGSY
+297 FLFKPSYLDAGSY

-315 AFDELGNEHFGETKT
+315 AFDELGREHFGETKT
-330 FTMSISPYINITGV
+330 FTMSINPYLNITGV

-352 QVTLNVQRN
+352 QVTLNAQRN

-366 TDYMLRD
+366 TDYVLRD
-373 PLTGTESV
+373 PLTGQETV

-393 PNVKDAG
+393 PNINDAG

-424 IKGDSKLLIQ
+424 IKGDSKLVLE
-434 GVAPGGIIHK
+434 GVAPGGIVHK
-444 YIDLNA
+444 YVDLNA

-460 YYLRNLRTGKTKTI
+460 YYIKNLRTGKTKTI
-474 AENVAYG
+474 AENVPYG
-481 ENYRYNVSADDEGE
+481 QKFRYNVTKDDEGE
-495 NEIYAT
+495 NEISVT

-538 TKKVARREFLR
+538 TKKIARREFLR

-584 FGVKGSAS
+584 FGIKGSAS
-592 NGTVTITTSEVYNNV
+592 NGTVTITTTEVYNNV
-607 KVSIDA
+607 RYTVDDK
-613 NFRAYKSADESFV
+613 FRAYKSADESFR
-626 DHTALL
+626 DHTELFFAK
-632 LERKW
+632 KW
-637 YAPFRKVMFND
+637 YTPFRKVMFND

-654 IKRSGYATD
+654 IKRCGYATD
-663 PKYPGKLKAII
+663 PSYPAKLKQII

-683 KVNI
+683 KVSL

>member
-1 MKKLLRNLFIVS
+1 MKKLIRNLFILS
-13 ILLLTLIHTG
+13 ILLLGLMNAGT
-23 DLKAA
+23 KAA

-40 KSASPIL
+40 KSASPIV
-47 KDARTLVPLRFIAET
+47 KNRRTLVPLRFIGEALGKE
-62 FGRSV
+62 V
-67 EWSDAERSV
+67 IWNNDEKSV
-76 TVSDGANNFKLYIDS
+76 TVSDEGTSFKLYIDS
-91 KLIDISDGS
+91 KIIDNSDGT

-111 KGRTYLPLRAVAELM
+111 NRKTYLPLRAIAELM
-126 NIAVG
+126 NIGVG
-131 YDDQSRTV
+131 YDKASSTV
-139 SIDSSAFNQSTQ
+139 TIDSSVFNPVEDST
-151 STMLMGLEPNQNIT
+151 TIVGLMPNQTIN
-165 TKMNFTFASDK
+165 TKMNFTFVTNK
-176 TFAKAKLL
+176 NFAKAKLL
-184 LLDENNEGYIQ
+184 LLNDKNEGYIQ
-195 DVKTNMSETLEYLP
+195 DVKTSTAEALEFLP
-209 SMKDAGWKKLVLALY
+209 SLKDEGNKKLVLALY
-224 DASGKLVD
+224 DANGNLID
-232 ATGARVNINVLP
+232 ATGAKINLSVLP
-244 RVTYTGVDNGG
+244 RVTYSGVESGG
-255 LVQDELKITPDI
+255 FVQDELKITPDI
-267 NFVAS
+267 NFIAS

-282 TGATETKDNLDPEGE
+282 TGKTETKDNLDPEGE
-297 FAFRPSYLDSGSY
+297 FLFKPSYLDAGSY

-315 AFDELGNEHFGETKT
+315 AFDELGREHFGETKT
-330 FTMSISPYINITGV
+330 FTMSINPYLNIIGV
-344 PKDGVISG
+344 PKDGIISG
-352 QVTLNVQRN
+352 QVTLNAQRN

-366 TDYMLRD
+366 TDYVLRD
-373 PLTGTESV
+373 PVTGQETV

-393 PNVKDAG
+393 PNINDAG

-424 IKGDSKLLIQ
+424 IKGDSKLVLE
-434 GVAPGGIIHK
+434 GVAPGGIVHK

-460 YYLRNLRTGKTKTI
+460 YYIKNLRTGKTKTI
-474 AENVAYG
+474 AENVPYG
-481 ENYRYNVSADDEGE
+481 QKFRYNVTKDDEGE
-495 NEIYAT
+495 NEISVT

-538 TKKVARREFLR
+538 TKKIARREFLR

-584 FGVKGSAS
+584 FGIKGSAS
-592 NGTVTITTSEVYNNV
+592 NGTVTITTTEVYNNV
-607 KVSIDA
+607 RYTVDDK
-613 NFRAYKSADESFV
+613 FRAYKSADESFR
-626 DHTALL
+626 DHTELFFAK
-632 LERKW
+632 KW
-637 YAPFRKVMFND
+637 YTPFRKVMFND

-654 IKRSGYATD
+654 IKRCGYATD
-663 PKYPGKLKAII
+663 PSYPAKLKQII

-683 KVNI
+683 KVNL

>member
-1 MKKLLRNLFIVS
+1 MKKLIRNLFILS
-13 ILLLTLIHTG
+13 ILLLGLMNAGT
-23 DLKAA
+23 KAA

-40 KSASPIL
+40 KSASPIV
-47 KDARTLVPLRFIAET
+47 KNRRTLVPLRFIGEALGKE
-62 FGRSV
+62 V
-67 EWSDAERSV
+67 IWNNDEKSV
-76 TVSDGANNFKLYIDS
+76 TVSDEGNSFKLYIDS
-91 KLIDISDGS
+91 KIIDNSDGT

-111 KGRTYLPLRAVAELM
+111 NRKTYLPLRAIAELM
-126 NIAVG
+126 NIGVG
-131 YDDQSRTV
+131 YDKASSTV
-139 SIDSSAFNQSTQ
+139 TIDSATYNPVEENT
-151 STMLMGLEPNQNIT
+151 TIVGLMPNQTIN
-165 TKMNFTFASDK
+165 TKMNFSFVTNK
-176 TFAKAKLL
+176 NFAKAKLL
-184 LLDENNEGYIQ
+184 LLNDKNEGYIQ
-195 DVKTNMSETLEYLP
+195 DVKTSTAEALEFLP
-209 SMKDAGWKKLVLALY
+209 SLKDEGNKKLVLALY
-224 DASGKLVD
+224 DANGNVID
-232 ATGARVNINVLP
+232 AAGAKINLNVLP
-244 RVTYTGVDNGG
+244 RVTYSGVENVGF
-255 LVQDELKITPDI
+255 VQDELKITPDI
-267 NFVAS
+267 NFIAS
-272 KMKAIITNLT
+272 KMKATITNLT
-282 TGATETKDNLDPEGE
+282 TGATEVKDNLDPEGE
-297 FAFRPSYLDSGSY
+297 FLFKPSYLDAGSY

-315 AFDELGNEHFGETKT
+315 AFDELGREHFGETKT
-330 FTMSISPYINITGV
+330 FTMSINPYLNITGV

-352 QVTLNVQRN
+352 QVTLNAQRN

-366 TDYMLRD
+366 TDYVLRD
-373 PLTGTESV
+373 PLTGQETV

-393 PNVKDAG
+393 PNINDAG

-424 IKGDSKLLIQ
+424 IKGDSKLILE
-434 GVAPGGIIHK
+434 GVAPGGIVHK
-444 YIDLNA
+444 YVDLNA

-460 YYLRNLRTGKTKTI
+460 YYIKNLRTGKTKTI
-474 AENVAYG
+474 AENVPYG
-481 ENYRYNVSADDEGE
+481 QKFRYNVTKDDEGE
-495 NEIYAT
+495 NEISVT

-538 TKKVARREFLR
+538 TKKIARREFLR

-584 FGVKGSAS
+584 FGIKGSAS
-592 NGTVTITTSEVYNNV
+592 NGTVTITTTEVYNNV
-607 KVSIDA
+607 RYTVDDK
-613 NFRAYKSADESFV
+613 FRAYKSADESFR
-626 DHTALL
+626 DHTELFFAK
-632 LERKW
+632 KW
-637 YAPFRKVMFND
+637 YTPFRKVMFND

-654 IKRSGYATD
+654 IKRCGYATD
-663 PKYPGKLKAII
+663 PSYPAKLKQII

-683 KVNI
+683 KVNL

>member
-1 MKKLLRNLFIVS
+1 MKKLIRNLFILS
-13 ILLLTLIHTG
+13 ILLIGLMNAGI
-23 DLKAA
+23 KAA

-40 KSASPIL
+40 KSASPIV
-47 KDARTLVPLRFIAET
+47 KNRRTLVPLRFIGEALGKE
-62 FGRSV
+62 V
-67 EWSDAERSV
+67 IWNNDEKSV
-76 TVSDGANNFKLYIDS
+76 TVSDEGTSFKLYIDS
-91 KLIDISDGS
+91 KIIDNSDGT

-111 KGRTYLPLRAVAELM
+111 NRKTYLPLRAIAELM
-126 NIAVG
+126 NIGVG
-131 YDDQSRTV
+131 YDKASSTV
-139 SIDSSAFNQSTQ
+139 TIDSAVFNPVEEST
-151 STMLMGLEPNQNIT
+151 TIVGLMPNQTIN
-165 TKMNFTFASDK
+165 TKMNFSFVTNK
-176 TFAKAKLL
+176 NFAKAKLL
-184 LLDENNEGYIQ
+184 LLNDKNEGYIQ
-195 DVKTNMSETLEYLP
+195 DVKTSAAEALEFLP
-209 SMKDAGWKKLVLALY
+209 SLKDEGNKKLLLALY
-224 DASGKLVD
+224 DANGNVID
-232 ATGARVNINVLP
+232 AAGAKINLNVLP
-244 RVTYTGVDNGG
+244 RVTYSGVESGG
-255 LVQDELKITPDI
+255 FVQDELKITPDI
-267 NFVAS
+267 NFIAS
-272 KMKAIITNLT
+272 KMKATITNLT

-297 FAFRPSYLDSGSY
+297 FLFKPSYLDAGSY

-315 AFDELGNEHFGETKT
+315 AFDELGREHFGETKT
-330 FTMSISPYINITGV
+330 FTMSINPYLNITGV

-352 QVTLNVQRN
+352 QVTLNAQRN

-366 TDYMLRD
+366 TDYVLRD
-373 PLTGTESV
+373 PLTGQETV

-393 PNVKDAG
+393 PNINDAG

-415 MESEHKLVL
+415 IESEHKLVL
-424 IKGDSKLLIQ
+424 IKGDSKLILE
-434 GVAPGGIIHK
+434 GVAPGGIVHK
-444 YIDLNA
+444 YVDLNA

-460 YYLRNLRTGKTKTI
+460 YYIKNLRTGKTKTI
-474 AENVAYG
+474 AENVPYG
-481 ENYRYNVSADDEGE
+481 QKFRYNVTKDDEGE
-495 NEIYAT
+495 NEISVT

-538 TKKVARREFLR
+538 TKKIARREFLR

-584 FGVKGSAS
+584 FGIKGSAS
-592 NGTVTITTSEVYNNV
+592 NGTVTITTTEVYNNV
-607 KVSIDA
+607 RYTVDDK
-613 NFRAYKSADESFV
+613 FRAYKSADESFR
-626 DHTALL
+626 DHTELFFAK
-632 LERKW
+632 KW
-637 YAPFRKVMFND
+637 YTPFRKVMFND

-654 IKRSGYATD
+654 IKRCGYATD
-663 PKYPGKLKAII
+663 PSYPAKLKQII

-683 KVNI
+683 KVSL

>member
-1 MKKLLRNLFIVS
+1 MKKLIRNLFILS
-13 ILLLTLIHTG
+13 ILLLGLMNAGT
-23 DLKAA
+23 KAA

-40 KSASPIL
+40 KSASPIV
-47 KDARTLVPLRFIAET
+47 KNRRTLVPLRFIGEALGKE
-62 FGRSV
+62 V
-67 EWSDAERSV
+67 LWNNDEKSV
-76 TVSDGANNFKLYIDS
+76 TVTDENASFKLYIDS
-91 KLIDISDGS
+91 KIIDNSDGT

-111 KGRTYLPLRAVAELM
+111 NRKTYLPLRSIAELM
-126 NIAVG
+126 NIGVG
-131 YDDQSRTV
+131 YDKASSTV
-139 SIDSSAFNQSTQ
+139 TIDSSTYNPVEEST
-151 STMLMGLEPNQNIT
+151 TIVGLMPNQTIN
-165 TKMNFTFASDK
+165 TKMNFSFVTNK
-176 TFAKAKLL
+176 NFAKAKLL
-184 LLDENNEGYIQ
+184 LLNDKNEGYIQ
-195 DVKTNMSETLEYLP
+195 DVKTSAAETLEFLP
-209 SMKDAGWKKLVLALY
+209 SLKDEGNKKLVLALY
-224 DASGKLVD
+224 DANGNVID
-232 ATGARVNINVLP
+232 VAGAKINLNVLP
-244 RVTYTGVDNGG
+244 RVTYSGVESGG
-255 LVQDELKITPDI
+255 FVQDELKITPDI
-267 NFVAS
+267 NFIAS
-272 KMKAIITNLT
+272 KMKATITNLT
-282 TGATETKDNLDPEGE
+282 TGKTEVKDNLDPEGE
-297 FAFRPSYLDSGSY
+297 FLFKPSYLDAGSY

-315 AFDELGNEHFGETKT
+315 AFDELGREHFGETKT
-330 FTMSISPYINITGV
+330 FTMSINPYLNITGV

-352 QVTLNVQRN
+352 QVTLNAQRN

-366 TDYMLRD
+366 TDYVLRD
-373 PLTGTESV
+373 PLTGQETV

-393 PNVKDAG
+393 PNINDAG

-424 IKGDSKLLIQ
+424 IKGDSKLILE
-434 GVAPGGIIHK
+434 GVAPGGIVHK
-444 YIDLNA
+444 YVDLNA

-460 YYLRNLRTGKTKTI
+460 YYIKNLRTGKTKTI
-474 AENVAYG
+474 AENVPYG
-481 ENYRYNVSADDEGE
+481 QKFRYNVTKDDEGE
-495 NEIYAT
+495 NEISVT

-538 TKKVARREFLR
+538 TKKIARREFLR

-584 FGVKGSAS
+584 FGIKGSAS
-592 NGTVTITTSEVYNNV
+592 NGTVTITTTEVYNNV
-607 KVSIDA
+607 RYTVDDK
-613 NFRAYKSADESFV
+613 FRAYKSADESFR
-626 DHTALL
+626 DHTELFFAK
-632 LERKW
+632 KW
-637 YAPFRKVMFND
+637 YTPFRKVMFND

-654 IKRSGYATD
+654 IKRCGYATD
-663 PKYPGKLKAII
+663 PSYPAKLKQII

-683 KVNI
+683 KVNL

>member
-1 MKKLLRNLFIVS
+1 MKKLIRNLFILS
-13 ILLLTLIHTG
+13 ILLLGLMNAGT
-23 DLKAA
+23 KAA

-40 KSASPIL
+40 KSASPIV
-47 KDARTLVPLRFIAET
+47 KNRRTLVPLRFIGEALGKE
-62 FGRSV
+62 V
-67 EWSDAERSV
+67 LWNNDEKSV
-76 TVSDGANNFKLYIDS
+76 TVSDEGTSFKLYIDS
-91 KLIDISDGS
+91 KIIDNSDGT

-111 KGRTYLPLRAVAELM
+111 NRKTYLPLRAIAELM
-126 NIAVG
+126 NIGVG
-131 YDDQSRTV
+131 YDKASSTV
-139 SIDSSAFNQSTQ
+139 TIDSSTYNPVEEST
-151 STMLMGLEPNQNIT
+151 TIVGLMPNQIIN
-165 TKMNFTFASDK
+165 TKMNFTFVTNK
-176 TFAKAKLL
+176 NFAKAKLL
-184 LLDENNEGYIQ
+184 LLNDKNEGYIQ
-195 DVKTNMSETLEYLP
+195 DVKTSTAEALEFLP
-209 SMKDAGWKKLVLALY
+209 SLKDEGNKKLVLALY
-224 DASGKLVD
+224 DANGNLID
-232 ATGARVNINVLP
+232 ATGAKINLSVLP
-244 RVTYTGVDNGG
+244 RVTYSGVESGG
-255 LVQDELKITPDI
+255 FVQDELKITPDI
-267 NFVAS
+267 NFIAS
-272 KMKAIITNLT
+272 KMKATITNLT
-282 TGATETKDNLDPEGE
+282 TGKTETKDNLDPEGE
-297 FAFRPSYLDSGSY
+297 FLFKPSYLDAGSY

-315 AFDELGNEHFGETKT
+315 AFDELGREHFGETKS
-330 FTMSISPYINITGV
+330 FTISINPYLNITGV

-352 QVTLNVQRN
+352 QVTLNAQRN

-366 TDYMLRD
+366 TDYVLRD
-373 PLTGTESV
+373 PVTGQETV

-393 PNVKDAG
+393 PNINDAG

-424 IKGDSKLLIQ
+424 IKGDSKLILE
-434 GVAPGGIIHK
+434 GVAPGGIVHK
-444 YIDLNA
+444 YVDLNA

-460 YYLRNLRTGKTKTI
+460 YYIKNLRTGKTKTI
-474 AENVAYG
+474 AENVPYG
-481 ENYRYNVSADDEGE
+481 QKFRYNVTKDDEGE
-495 NEIYAT
+495 NEISVT

-538 TKKVARREFLR
+538 TKKIARREFLR

-584 FGVKGSAS
+584 FGIKGSAS
-592 NGTVTITTSEVYNNV
+592 NGTVTITTTEVYNNV
-607 KVSIDA
+607 RYTVDDK
-613 NFRAYKSADESFV
+613 FRAYKSADESFR
-626 DHTALL
+626 DHTELFFAK
-632 LERKW
+632 KW
-637 YAPFRKVMFND
+637 YTPFRKVMFND

-654 IKRSGYATD
+654 IKRCGYATD
-663 PKYPGKLKAII
+663 PSYPAKLKQII

-683 KVNI
+683 KVNL

>member
-1 MKKLLRNLFIVS
+1 MKKLIRNLFILS
-13 ILLLTLIHTG
+13 ILLLGLMSTG
-23 DLKAA
+23 TKAA

-40 KSASPIL
+40 KSASPIV
-47 KDARTLVPLRFIAET
+47 KNRRTLVPLRFIGEALGKE
-62 FGRSV
+62 V
-67 EWSDAERSV
+67 IWNNDEKSV
-76 TVSDGANNFKLYIDS
+76 TVSDDSASFKLYIDS
-91 KLIDISDGS
+91 KIIDNSDGT

-111 KGRTYLPLRAVAELM
+111 NRKTYLPLRAIAELM
-126 NIAVG
+126 NIGVG
-131 YDDQSRTV
+131 YDKASSTV
-139 SIDSSAFNQSTQ
+139 TIDSSTYNPVEENT
-151 STMLMGLEPNQNIT
+151 TIVGLMPNQTIN
-165 TKMNFTFASDK
+165 TKMNFTFVTNK
-176 TFAKAKLL
+176 NFAKAKLL
-184 LLDENNEGYIQ
+184 LLNDKNEGYIQ
-195 DVKTNMSETLEYLP
+195 DVKTSTAEALEFLP
-209 SMKDAGWKKLVLALY
+209 SLKDEGNKKLVLALY
-224 DASGKLVD
+224 DANGNLID
-232 ATGARVNINVLP
+232 ATGAKINLNVLP
-244 RVTYTGVDNGG
+244 RVTYSGVENGG
-255 LVQDELKITPDI
+255 FVQDELKITPDI
-267 NFVAS
+267 NFIAS

-282 TGATETKDNLDPEGE
+282 TGKTETKDNLDPEGE
-297 FAFRPSYLDSGSY
+297 FLFKPSYLDAGSY

-315 AFDELGNEHFGETKT
+315 AFDELGREHFGETKT
-330 FTMSISPYINITGV
+330 FTMSINPYLNITGV

-352 QVTLNVQRN
+352 QVTLNAQRN

-366 TDYMLRD
+366 TDYVLRD
-373 PLTGTESV
+373 PVTGQETV

-393 PNVKDAG
+393 PNINDAG

-424 IKGDSKLLIQ
+424 IKGDSKLILE
-434 GVAPGGIIHK
+434 GVAPGGIVHK
-444 YIDLNA
+444 YVDLNA

-460 YYLRNLRTGKTKTI
+460 YYIKNLRTGKTKTI
-474 AENVAYG
+474 AENVPYG
-481 ENYRYNVSADDEGE
+481 QKYRYNVTKDDEGE
-495 NEIYAT
+495 NEISVT

-538 TKKVARREFLR
+538 TKKIARREFLR

-584 FGVKGSAS
+584 FGIKGSAS
-592 NGTVTITTSEVYNNV
+592 NGTVTITTTEVYNNV
-607 KVSIDA
+607 RYTVDDK
-613 NFRAYKSADESFV
+613 FRAYKSADESFR
-626 DHTALL
+626 DHTELFFAK
-632 LERKW
+632 KW
-637 YAPFRKVMFND
+637 YTPFRKVMFND

-654 IKRSGYATD
+654 IKRCGYATD
-663 PKYPGKLKAII
+663 PSYPAKLKQII

-683 KVNI
+683 KVNL

>member
-1 MKKLLRNLFIVS
+1 MKKLIRNLFILS
-13 ILLLTLIHTG
+13 ILLLGLMNAGT
-23 DLKAA
+23 KAA

-40 KSASPIL
+40 KSASPIV
-47 KDARTLVPLRFIAET
+47 KNRRTLVPLRFIGEALGKE
-62 FGRSV
+62 V
-67 EWSDAERSV
+67 LWNNDEKSV
-76 TVSDGANNFKLYIDS
+76 TVSDENASFKLYIDS
-91 KLIDISDGS
+91 KIIDNSDGT

-111 KGRTYLPLRAVAELM
+111 NRKTYLPLRAIAELM
-126 NIAVG
+126 NIGVG
-131 YDDQSRTV
+131 YDKASSTV
-139 SIDSSAFNQSTQ
+139 TIDSSTYNPVEENT
-151 STMLMGLEPNQNIT
+151 TIVGLMPNQTIN
-165 TKMNFTFASDK
+165 TKMNFTFVTNK
-176 TFAKAKLL
+176 NFAKAKLL
-184 LLDENNEGYIQ
+184 LLNDKNEGYIQ
-195 DVKTNMSETLEYLP
+195 DVKTSTAEALEFLP
-209 SMKDAGWKKLVLALY
+209 SLKDEGNKKLVLALY
-224 DASGKLVD
+224 DANGNVID
-232 ATGARVNINVLP
+232 ATGAKINLSVLP
-244 RVTYTGVDNGG
+244 RVTYSGVENGG
-255 LVQDELKITPDI
+255 FVQDELKITPDI
-267 NFVAS
+267 NFIAS

-282 TGATETKDNLDPEGE
+282 TGKTETKDNLDPEGE
-297 FAFRPSYLDSGSY
+297 FLFKPSYLDAGSY

-315 AFDELGNEHFGETKT
+315 AFDELGREHFGETKT
-330 FTMSISPYINITGV
+330 FTMSINPYLNITGV

-352 QVTLNVQRN
+352 QVTLNAQRN

-366 TDYMLRD
+366 TDYVLRD
-373 PLTGTESV
+373 PLTGQETV

-393 PNVKDAG
+393 PNINDAG

-424 IKGDSKLLIQ
+424 IKGDSKLILE
-434 GVAPGGIIHK
+434 GVAPGGIVHK
-444 YIDLNA
+444 YVDLNA

-460 YYLRNLRTGKTKTI
+460 YYIKNLRTGKTKTI
-474 AENVAYG
+474 AENVPYG
-481 ENYRYNVSADDEGE
+481 QKFRYNVTKDDEGE
-495 NEIYAT
+495 NEISVT

-533 KFLDY
+533 KFLGY
-538 TKKVARREFLR
+538 TKKIARREFLR

-584 FGVKGSAS
+584 FGIKGSAS
-592 NGTVTITTSEVYNNV
+592 NGTVTITTTEVYNNV
-607 KVSIDA
+607 RYTVDDK
-613 NFRAYKSADESFV
+613 FRAYKSADESFR
-626 DHTALL
+626 DHTELFFAK
-632 LERKW
+632 KW
-637 YAPFRKVMFND
+637 YTPFRKVMFND

-654 IKRSGYATD
+654 IKRCGYATD
-663 PKYPGKLKAII
+663 PSYPAKLKQII

-683 KVNI
+683 KVNL